1 MSSLR
6 PIRKTDRPFF
16 LFGVSFG
23 FVISL
28 TKLDLRSFSPMD
40 LIRQFLLELQEITNL
55 LWRAIKGL
63 RKKPRYFNEIVNQMD
78 QIGVG
83 SLGIV
88 VLTGFFTGGVL
99 ILQAYPTLEY
109 YGAQSNA
116 GQGVATSLIREL
128 GPVLTALMVA
138 GRVGSAI
145 SAELGSMVVS
155 QQIDA
160 MRALGTSPVRKLVT
174 PRIIA
179 LLVTLPMLTI
189 AADLFGLVGGGIV
202 ARQLHGLDMNVYI
215 SSVRTGMDVG
225 DLVAGIIKPISFG
238 VLIGLISC
246 YKGLTTKGGT
256 VGVGMSTTQAV
267 VASSINVIIADFFLS
282 KILQSLLGSTM
293 F

>member
-1 MSSLR
+1 MNL
-6 PIRKTDRPFF
+6 ITLF
-16 LFGVSFG
+16 LY
-23 FVISL
+23 
-28 TKLDLRSFSPMD
+28 
-40 LIRQFLLELQEITNL
+40 ELQAITNL
-55 LWRAIKGL
+55 FWRSLKGL
-63 RKKPRYFNEIVNQMD
+63 TKSPRYFGEIINQMD

-99 ILQAYPTLEY
+99 ILQAYPTLAY

-145 SAELGSMVVS
+145 SAELGAMVVS

-160 MRALGTSPVRKLVT
+160 MRALGTSPARKLVT

-179 LLVTLPMLTI
+179 LVVTLPLLTV
-189 AADLFGLVGGGIV
+189 AADLFGLIGGGVI
-202 ARQLHGLDMNVYI
+202 ARQIYGLDTNVYI
-215 SSVRTGMDVG
+215 SSVRTGTDIN
-225 DLVAGIIKPISFG
+225 DLLTGVIKPIFFG
-238 VLIGLISC
+238 LIIALISC
-246 YKGLTTKGGT
+246 HKGLTTKGGT
-256 VGVGMSTTQAV
+256 VGVGVSTTQAV
-267 VASSINVIIADFFLS
+267 VASSINVIVMDFFLS
-282 KILQSLLGSTM
+282 KLLQSALGGTL